1 MNKEYEF
8 GGGKGM
14 PPAISKNF
22 SNGVKVGNFV
32 FTAGQAALNEK
43 GELVGANDIKE
54 QTHHTNQQVKD
65 YQIINQHHQ

>member
-14 PPAISKNF
+14 PPAISNNF

-43 GELVGANDIKE
+43 G
-54 QTHHTNQQVKD
+54 
-65 YQIINQHHQ
+65 